1 MKVNILGTEYTV
13 YEDNGLEKLGLDGCC
28 KKYDKEISIR
38 SIENML
44 EDGDHYES
52 KLERHCEVMRHEL
65 IHAFFNESGLDEY
78 GNDEQ
83 LVDWLA
89 MQFPKMEKTFKD
101 VGCL

>member
-13 YEDNGLEKLGLDGCC
+13 HEDNELEKLGLDGCC

-44 EDGDHYES
+44 EDGDCYES
-52 KLERHCEVMRHEL
+52 KLERHCEVMRHE
-65 IHAFFNESGLDEY
+65 IVHAFFSESGLDDFS
-78 GNDEQ
+78 NNEQ
-83 LVDWLA
+83 LVDWIA
-89 MQFPKMEKTFKD
+89 MQFPKMEKVFKD